1 MQVLERR
8 MELLHKAVDDLNTAN
23 QSKLSELFNNL
34 KMIKLYGW
42 DKLFVQ
48 KIKDKRDE
56 EIVASDRRNFF

>member
-8 MELLHKAVDDLNTAN
+8 MEPLRKAVDELNTAN